1 MAQHVALQHAGHVRK
16 LVLAGTTAGMLM
28 VPGKSE
34 VLSKMINPRRQVDP
48 AYMEH
53 HFRTL
58 YGGLIGGKDEHIPR
72 PKPPSL
78 RGYLYQLLGMLGWK
92 SVPALP
98 FIKTET
104 LLMMGQEDAIVPP
117 LDGDMLKVLIPGSRL
132 EMFEEG
138 GHLFMLTHKDR
149 TAALLR
155 EFLSE
160 PQAEAA

>member
-1 MAQHVALQHAGHVRK
+1 
-16 LVLAGTTAGMLM
+16 
-28 VPGKSE
+28 
-34 VLSKMINPRRQVDP
+34 
-48 AYMEH
+48 
-53 HFRTL
+53 
-58 YGGLIGGKDEHIPR
+58 
-72 PKPPSL
+72 
-78 RGYLYQLLGMLGWK
+78 MLGWT

-104 LLMMGQEDAIVPP
+104 LLMMGQQDAIVPP
-117 LDGDMLKVLIPGSRL
+117 LNGDMLKVLIPGSRL

-160 PQAEAA
+160 PHTEAA